1 MRNACVLAAVAVW
14 LIAGMLAAPAQN
26 QSRGALPPAPAR
38 PYKAVAI
45 TLPTPMSDASFEA
58 FRKQLGEVAQ
68 RKDRAA
74 LTRLVV
80 AQGFFWQ
87 RQNRNGADKRKSGI
101 DNLSTALGLNSKNG
115 AGWEILFGYT
125 DDPTASAERSHK
137 GAFCAPAEPSFNG
150 AEFDE
155 LIKTTQTDV
164 SEWGY
169 PVSADIEVHAAPQ
182 ANAAVV
188 EKLGLSFVRVAP
200 ENAPASAAYLRIITP
215 SGKAGYVSVDAIAPI
230 GNDQICYVK
239 DGDAWKIGG
248 YIGGGE
254 PQ

>member
-1 MRNACVLAAVAVW
+1 M
-14 LIAGMLAAPAQN
+14 
-26 QSRGALPPAPAR
+26 
-38 PYKAVAI
+38 
-45 TLPTPMSDASFEA
+45 
-58 FRKQLGEVAQ
+58 
-68 RKDRAA
+68 
-74 LTRLVV
+74 
-80 AQGFFWQ
+80 
-87 RQNRNGADKRKSGI
+87 
-101 DNLSTALGLNSKNG
+101 
-115 AGWEILFGYT
+115 
-125 DDPTASAERSHK
+125 
-137 GAFCAPAEPSFNG
+137 
-150 AEFDE
+150 
-155 LIKTTQTDV
+155 
-164 SEWGY
+164 
-169 PVSADIEVHAAPQ
+169 HAAPQ